1 VRFTILSSGPETW
14 GGSEELWWRAAV
26 ELRRRGHRVDVLK
39 TNVDDAHPRTRAL
52 RARGCSVRDLDR
64 ARLHRA
70 AAAATAVLPPGFAI
84 EEKRRQM
91 IAAAVALLAR
101 RPDFAVVS
109 QGQNF
114 DGGHLALVCDWMRI
128 PFVLVAQK
136 ASEMHWPA
144 DWTRPY
150 LTRVFGSARRCV
162 FVAEHNRRLTEQQ
175 LGISIERAVLMR
187 NPLLL
192 SRNGPLPWPDG
203 ADGEVRLA
211 CVARLF
217 PAEKGQDLLLNV
229 LARERWRARP
239 LSVGFYGDGSN
250 REALLGMARHLGLAS
265 ARFEGQV
272 PDVAAVWR
280 AHHGLVLPSRA
291 EGSPLTIVEAMSCGR
306 VPIVTDVGGNA
317 EIVEDGVTG
326 FVAPAPTVDSLDAA
340 MERAWRA
347 RSEWSRLGAAAAA
360 RIAELVPEERG
371 SPLAELV
378 LEEAARARARFRVD
392 RRDRACGDGRRRC

>member
-1 VRFTILSSGPETW
+1 VRFAILSSGPEPW

-26 ELRRRGHRVDVLK
+26 DLRGRGHRVDVLK
-39 TNVDDAHPRTRAL
+39 TNVDDDHPRIRAL
-52 RARGCSVRDLDR
+52 RALGCSVRDLDR

-70 AAAATAVLPPGFAI
+70 AAAATAVLPAGFAI
-84 EEKRRQM
+84 EQKRRQM
-91 IAAAVALLAR
+91 IATAVALLAR
-101 RPDFAVVS
+101 RPDFAIVS

-114 DGGHLALVCDWMRI
+114 DGGHLALVCHWMRI

-136 ASEMHWPA
+136 ASESHWPA
-144 DWTRPY
+144 DWTRPL
-150 LTRVFGSARRCV
+150 LTRVFTSARRCV

-192 SRNGPLPWPDG
+192 SRDGPLPWPESQ
-203 ADGEVRLA
+203 DGELRLA

-239 LSVGFYGDGSN
+239 VTVGFYGDGSN
-250 REALLGMARHLGLAS
+250 REGLVGMARHLGLES
-265 ARFEGQV
+265 VRFEGQA
-272 PDVAAVWR
+272 PDALAVWH

-291 EGSPLTIVEAMSCGR
+291 EGSPLTVMEAMSCGR
-306 VPIVTDVGGNA
+306 VPVVTDVGGSA
-317 EIVEDGVTG
+317 EMVEDGVTG
-326 FVAPAPTVDSLDAA
+326 FVASAPTVDSVDAA
-340 MERAWRA
+340 LERAWRA
-347 RSEWSRLGAAAAA
+347 RRDWPRLGAAAAT

-371 SPLAELV
+371 SALADLV
-378 LEEAARARARFRVD
+378 LDEAAP
-392 RRDRACGDGRRRC
+392 RRRSPA